1 MNNQENLD
9 DDVMNILAILQ
20 QTPTAQAEPQKAE
33 KKAMPLK
40 SDKGTTKDPP
50 SVKTTFS
57 SEKAKTQILKPEAQ
71 SSKTKNQS
79 SKLDNHFMSA
89 INEPEDKSIFN
100 SKVLIREEIYEIFM
114 SLKRVKKFK
123 SVSTLIDFA
132 LEEYIKNHKEEI
144 KQTLFDSKKQG
155 IL

>member
-20 QTPTAQAEPQKAE
+20 QTPKSEPELVEPKKAE
-33 KKAMPLK
+33 KKSVSVVKNVKAIEK
-40 SDKGTTKDPP
+40 TTP
-50 SVKTTFS
+50 SVKTAFS
-57 SEKAKTQILKPEAQ
+57 SEKPKTH
-71 SSKTKNQS
+71 NV
-79 SKLDNHFMSA
+79 KLETHFMSA
-89 INEPEDKSIFN
+89 INEPEDKSIYN

-132 LEEYIKNHKEEI
+132 LEDYIKKHKEDI

>member
-1 MNNQENLD
+1 
-9 DDVMNILAILQ
+9 V
-20 QTPTAQAEPQKAE
+20 E
-33 KKAMPLK
+33 KKSVSVKNVKVPEK
-40 SDKGTTKDPP
+40 TTP
-50 SVKTTFS
+50 SVKTVFS
-57 SEKAKTQILKPEAQ
+57 SEKPKTQNVKPE
-71 SSKTKNQS
+71 T
-79 SKLDNHFMSA
+79 HFMSA

-132 LEEYIKNHKEEI
+132 LEDYIKKHKEEI

>member
-20 QTPTAQAEPQKAE
+20 QTPATTPAEPKKVDKKTVSTKSSNKA
-33 KKAMPLK
+33 KKA
-40 SDKGTTKDPP
+40 PP
-50 SVKTTFS
+50 SVNVGLGMSDVGTRPKFDIPNPKS
-57 SEKAKTQILKPEAQ
+57 
-71 SSKTKNQS
+71 
-79 SKLDNHFMSA
+79 FMVD
-89 INEPEDKSIFN
+89 IQEPEDKSIYN

-114 SLKRVKKFK
+114 SLKRLKKFK

-132 LEEYIKNHKEEI
+132 LEDYIKRNKDDI
-144 KQTLFDSKKQG
+144 KKTLFDSKKQG

>member
-1 MNNQENLD
+1 MNNQENMD

-20 QTPTAQAEPQKAE
+20 QTSTAQAEPKEVE
-33 KKAMPLK
+33 KKVGSLK
-40 SDKGTTKDPP
+40 NEKTKKEIPP
-50 SVKTTFS
+50 SPKESIRAVKTTFS
-57 SEKAKTQILKPEAQ
+57 SEQPKIENSKPKTQ
-71 SSKTKNQS
+71 N
-79 SKLDNHFMSA
+79 SKLDNPFMSA
-89 INEPEDKSIFN
+89 INEPEDKSIYN

-114 SLKRVKKFK
+114 SLKRLKKFK

-144 KQTLFDSKKQG
+144 RKTLFESKKQG

>member
-20 QTPTAQAEPQKAE
+20 QTPKPEPELVEPKKAE
-33 KKAMPLK
+33 KKSVSVKNVKVPEK
-40 SDKGTTKDPP
+40 TTP
-50 SVKTTFS
+50 SVKMAFS
-57 SEKAKTQILKPEAQ
+57 SEKPKTH
-71 SSKTKNQS
+71 NV
-79 SKLDNHFMSA
+79 KLETHFMSA

-132 LEEYIKNHKEEI
+132 LEDYIKKHKEEI

>member
-20 QTPTAQAEPQKAE
+20 QTPKAE
-33 KKAMPLK
+33 KAEIEKTEKKVVSLK
-40 SDKGTTKDPP
+40 T
-50 SVKTTFS
+50 VKTTEKIS
-57 SEKAKTQILKPEAQ
+57 PSVSVELEKPKVVASLKSEIQNPK
-71 SSKTKNQS
+71 S
-79 SKLDNHFMSA
+79 FMA
-89 INEPEDKSIFN
+89 EINEPEDKSIYN

-114 SLKRVKKFK
+114 SLKRTKKFK

-132 LEEYIKNHKEEI
+132 LEDYIKRNKEDI
-144 KQTLFDSKKQG
+144 KKTLYESKKQG

>member
-20 QTPTAQAEPQKAE
+20 QTPTAQAEPAKAE
-33 KKAMPLK
+33 KKSLPVK
-40 SDKGTTKDPP
+40 DKNMKITPP
-50 SVKTTFS
+50 SVKTAS
-57 SEKAKTQILKPEAQ
+57 QESKPKTQAVKPEIRNPK
-71 SSKTKNQS
+71 SET
-79 SKLDNHFMSA
+79 HFMST
-89 INEPEDKSIFN
+89 IYEPEDKSIFN

-114 SLKRVKKFK
+114 SLKRLKKFK

>member
-1 MNNQENLD
+1 
-9 DDVMNILAILQ
+9 
-20 QTPTAQAEPQKAE
+20 
-33 KKAMPLK
+33 
-40 SDKGTTKDPP
+40 
-50 SVKTTFS
+50 
-57 SEKAKTQILKPEAQ
+57 
-71 SSKTKNQS
+71 
-79 SKLDNHFMSA
+79 MST
-89 INEPEDKSIFN
+89 IYEPEDKSIFN

-114 SLKRVKKFK
+114 SLKRLKKFK

>member
-20 QTPTAQAEPQKAE
+20 QTPATTPAEP
-33 KKAMPLK
+33 KKG
-40 SDKGTTKDPP
+40 DKKTVSTKGSNIPKKDPP
-50 SVKTTFS
+50 SVKSAFQAS
-57 SEKAKTQILKPEAQ
+57 NVKQGMKSENQNPKPKT
-71 SSKTKNQS
+71 S
-79 SKLDNHFMSA
+79 FMA
-89 INEPEDKSIFN
+89 DINEPEDKSIYN

-114 SLKRVKKFK
+114 SLKRLKKFK

-132 LEEYIKNHKEEI
+132 LEDYIKQHKEDI
-144 KQTLFDSKKQG
+144 KKTLFESKKQG